1 MSSNTTTPEQQASLE
16 YQRTHLHED
25 RGPEVLAA
33 CVVSIVF
40 CVLAVILRIWAQSLI
55 HKTFTPDSILI
66 YIAAV
71 IAIAT
76 AACTIAAVQSG
87 LGKHQMG
94 YIVTVLQAAALMFT
108 KLSILL
114 FYQRAFTTV
123 LRPVKWTIWILF
135 YYCIG
140 LGIGSTVEFICACIP
155 PQMFWLRVYPIFGY
169 ELPEPLEENC
179 LPQQMHLGVPLLLDL
194 ASEIV
199 MLAVPA
205 IVLWNLQLP
214 LRKKIGLTFAFSM
227 GIFVTAISV
236 IRFYYSWHMVND
248 GDLSWD
254 DTDSFMWTSVQVCF
268 GITTACIPA
277 CAPLLRMVQAHTT
290 RKATY
295 GSSFKSNF
303 TSHLKPKAET
313 DSVMNLAQ
321 TSWDDVERVPWTR
334 NRCEIRSETPARGAP
349 PIQMQP
355 LGIQVSHDVQW
366 AARGP

>member
-1 MSSNTTTPEQQASLE
+1 
-16 YQRTHLHED
+16 
-25 RGPEVLAA
+25 
-33 CVVSIVF
+33 
-40 CVLAVILRIWAQSLI
+40 
-55 HKTFTPDSILI
+55 
-66 YIAAV
+66 
-71 IAIAT
+71 
-76 AACTIAAVQSG
+76 
-87 LGKHQMG
+87 MG
-94 YIVTVLQAAALMFT
+94 YIVTVLQAVALMFT

-114 FYQRAFTTV
+114 FYHRAFTTV

-236 IRFYYSWHMVND
+236 VRFYYSWRMVND

-268 GITTACIPA
+268 GVTTACIPA
-277 CAPLLRMVQAHTT
+277 CAPLLRMIQAQTT

-303 TSHLKPKAET
+303 TSHSKPKAET
-313 DSVMNLAQ
+313 DSVMNLARPA
-321 TSWDDVERVPWTR
+321 WDDVEHIPWTS
-334 NRCEIRSETPARGAP
+334 NRCEIRSDTPARGGH
-349 PIQMQP
+349 PIPMQP
-355 LGIQVSHDVQW
+355 LGIQVSHDVKVGHV
-366 AARGP
+366 AVRPSK